1 MTVRIWRRETCAER
15 LEKSG
20 PTTRDRRQSVVLRL
34 VASKPLAELDFSA
47 AAFGCSE
54 QILG

>member
-1 MTVRIWRRETCAER
+1 MTVRIWRRETCAETPR
-15 LEKSG
+15 KSG
-20 PTTRDRRQSVVLRL
+20 PTTVDPKQSAVFIVA
-34 VASKPLAELDFSA
+34 ASKPLAELDISA